1 MENTKIQ
8 IATHDF
14 GRCPRCGTRLL
25 YMLSNYQ
32 LAVPGPG
39 GTTISRVIGEDRD
52 ITGVC
57 PKCNHRIALTTSVYG
72 IVTPTYEKLRRDK
85 NEVDKSKGIN
95 LIGYIE

>member
-1 MENTKIQ
+1 MEGKRQVAI
-8 IATHDF
+8 HDF
-14 GRCPRCGTRLL
+14 GRCPRCGTKLL

-32 LAVPGPG
+32 LALPGPG

-57 PKCNHRIALTTSVYG
+57 PHCHNKIPLTTSIYG
-72 IVTPTYEKLRRDK
+72 ITTPTYEKLRKDQQ
-85 NEVDKSKGIN
+85 EVDKNKGIN